1 MASITTR
8 VTSGGGANVK
18 NAPLSNAE
26 VDTNFIN
33 LNIDKLETADAVSTN
48 TATKAVRRD
57 VNGDFSAGQ
66 VTVTSV
72 KTGSV
77 VYPTTNASQTHMEE
91 GTDTTTRYMS
101 ASSIKQAIDVLG
113 LQSIG
118 SVTKDMTGFE
128 AKNTSSITVDEP
140 TRVLTLTPSGTCV
153 VWFRGK
159 RYIVDSALTVEL
171 PNINGSRF
179 VYLVPETMTLAT
191 TTDFNTAFENNVIV
205 ALIYWNANAGKLI
218 LLGDERHNSARD
230 TTWHAAQHKNVGA
243 VWRSGGSITYTANDA
258 SATTIALASP
268 IVLAD
273 EDLEHTINNSAS
285 PSGYFQQTLSAVG
298 SFPTLYL
305 NGTVYDAIAE
315 SSSPWTFGSTT
326 AFYNPISNGSGSL
339 ADAGEG
345 RFISY
350 WLIATNDQIRPIKAV
365 MGRVA
370 HTSLDTVYAEIFED
384 YGLPFAEMAPMYH
397 VVLQTSS
404 SFTQSPSRV
413 KIVAVRTMLDKQATS
428 SAAFT
433 ASSHSALSN
442 LGNDDHLQYVHINT
456 ARTITANHTFSGE
469 ISFTGTSKLKLPA
482 GTTAQRPASP
492 AVGDM
497 RFNTTM
503 GMAEIFNGT
512 LWGGAGGAQ
521 QGIFYENDQVIA
533 ANYTIASTKN
543 AMTTGP
549 VTINNGVTVTISDG
563 ATWTIV

>member
-18 NAPLSNAE
+18 NAPLSNSE
-26 VDTNFIN
+26 IDTNFIN
-33 LNIDKLETADAVSTN
+33 LNTDKLETADAVSTN
-48 TATKAVRRD
+48 TANKAVRRD
-57 VNGDFSAGQ
+57 ANGDFSAGQ

-77 VYPTTNASQTHMEE
+77 VYPTTNATQSHMEA
-91 GTDTTTRYMS
+91 GTDTTTRYMT
-101 ASSIKQAIDVLG
+101 AANIKQAIDVLG

-128 AKNTSSITVDEP
+128 AKNTSTIAMNAS
-140 TRVLTLTPSGTCV
+140 TRAFTLTPSGTCV

-159 RYIVDSALTVEL
+159 RYVVASELTVEI
-171 PNINGSRF
+171 PNINGSVF
-179 VYLVPETMTLAT
+179 VYLVPETMTLGT

-205 ALIYWNANAGKLI
+205 ALIYWNATSGKLL

-243 VWRSGGSITYTANDA
+243 VWRSGGSITYTANA
-258 SATTIALASP
+258 PATTTVALSTP

-273 EDLEHTINNSAS
+273 EDLEHTINNSAT
-285 PSGYFQQTLSAVG
+285 PSGYFQQTLSAAA
-298 SFPTLYL
+298 SFQTLYL
-305 NGTVYDAIAE
+305 NGTVYDMIAE
-315 SSSPWTFGSTT
+315 STNPWTMGSTT
-326 AFYNPISNGSGSL
+326 ALYNPISGGSGSL

-345 RFISY
+345 RYISY

-370 HTSLDTVYAEIFED
+370 HTSLDTVYAEVFED

-397 VVLQTSS
+397 IVLQTSATYTTS
-404 SFTQSPSRV
+404 ASRV

-428 SAAFT
+428 AAAFT

-469 ISFTGTSKLKLPA
+469 ISFSGTSKMKLPA

-492 AVGDM
+492 VVGDM

-503 GMAEIFNGT
+503 GMAEIYNGT

-521 QGIFYENDQVIA
+521 QGIFYENDQVITS
-533 ANYTIASTKN
+533 NYTIAATKN

-549 VTINNGVTVTISDG
+549 VTINTGVTVTISDG